1 MYAHLSNSR
10 KLCRQTCCTP
20 QKHTDWKLKK
30 ALLSCKNRSAEIV
43 SPHWIRLL
51 FCLFYK
57 LSRTKMLLIPEH
69 ILVQD
74 LKCVKAEDEALKC
87 GWDCVKSNIIS
98 WTQFDRNREQRLLTR
113 WSSSPSSLRRVER
126 GSAPWGSLTS
136 WLSYVCECRPAEET
150 GHVIQC
156 QSQPYD
162 VKCLVSSV
170 GTFPLVARLQ
180 GGGGDACFALCWW
193 LERNFSCSKKTAV
206 VCFLSLHHRI
216 SNI

>member
-1 MYAHLSNSR
+1 MQSLSELTLYVQYAHLSNSR

-20 QKHTDWKLKK
+20 QKHTDWKMKK
-30 ALLSCKNRSAEIV
+30 ALLSCKNRNAEIV
-43 SPHWIRLL
+43 SPAWIRRL

-69 ILVQD
+69 ILVQVIYNQ
-74 LKCVKAEDEALKC
+74 LNSVWQKQ
-87 GWDCVKSNIIS
+87 GG
-98 WTQFDRNREQRLLTR
+98 EQRLLTR

-180 GGGGDACFALCWW
+180 GGGGGDACFALC
-193 LERNFSCSKKTAV
+193 
-206 VCFLSLHHRI
+206 
-216 SNI
+216 